1 MMQPVHVFAA
11 LMLAAP
17 FATPALAE
25 TALKTIPA
33 EYQGEWSSVSEACG
47 NRESGERFVI
57 DETSIS
63 YFEEGDS
70 VVEVTRIDPNS
81 IHLVVDYSDYD
92 GIERIYRTLIL
103 SDDRQTLSFYYGDGP
118 ENVSRR
124 CPQGDPHGE

>member
-1 MMQPVHVFAA
+1 MKSVYAIAA
-11 LMLAAP
+11 LMLAVP
-17 FATPALAE
+17 FAAPAFAQ

-33 EYQGEWSSVSEACG
+33 EYQGEWSSVPEACG

-57 DETSIS
+57 SDSSIS

-70 VVEVTRIDPNS
+70 VVDVTRIDANS
-81 IHLVVDYSDYD
+81 IHLIVDYEDYD
-92 GIERIYRTLIL
+92 GIERLQRTLIL

-118 ENVSRR
+118 EDVSRR

>member
-1 MMQPVHVFAA
+1 MQPVYAIAA
-11 LMLAAP
+11 LMLAAS
-17 FATPALAE
+17 FAAPAFAE

-33 EYQGEWSSVSEACG
+33 EYQGEWSSVPEACG

-81 IHLVVDYSDYD
+81 IHLVVDYEDYD
-92 GIERIYRTLIL
+92 GIERLYRTLIL